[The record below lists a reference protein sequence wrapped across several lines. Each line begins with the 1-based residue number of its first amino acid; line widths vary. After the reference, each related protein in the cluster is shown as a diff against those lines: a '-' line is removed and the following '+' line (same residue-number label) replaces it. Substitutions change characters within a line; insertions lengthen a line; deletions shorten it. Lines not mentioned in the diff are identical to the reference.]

1 MSQAEL
7 KVLVPVERVPEFYR
21 MVGVWLDRGRGAD
34 GGQPSLSPKSRYAPL
49 QEHLEGI
56 GRDRKKVGLRFDDIS
71 KTLDKP
77 LPRSAF
83 AHRAWWANTS
93 SHAQALAWLSAGWKV
108 EHVDLTGKK
117 VEFVRAGK
125 A

>member
-7 KVLVPVERVPEFYR
+7 KVLVPEERVAEFYR
-21 MVGVWLDRGRGAD
+21 MVGAWLDRDRGSSRAE
-34 GGQPSLSPKSRYAPL
+34 PSLSPKSRYAPL
-49 QEHLEGI
+49 QEHLEDV
-56 GRDRKKVGLRFDDIS
+56 GRERRKVSLRFDEIS
-71 KTLDKP
+71 KVLGKA

-108 EHVDLTGKK
+108 EHVDLSGRT
-117 VEFVRAGK
+117 VEFVRPGK